1 MLCGLENTK
10 NTSYTEVTRASK
22 NCYRFSTEVL
32 QKIKSSESNV
42 QFSSI
47 VQLRLCEFD
56 LVAFKSFILYI
67 LLALHIVTVVSKYC
81 IITVKLRKMR
91 KPEIYL
97 WNIIL

>member
-47 VQLRLCEFD
+47 VQLCLCEFD
-56 LVAFKSFILYI
+56 LVR
-67 LLALHIVTVVSKYC
+67 LLNA
-81 IITVKLRKMR
+81 ITLD
-91 KPEIYL
+91 PQIEFD
-97 WNIIL
+97 